1 VCEVEV
7 VMGVHMKVGLMECE
21 AAPPSAWGGGGQIKN
36 PGGVGGGQRAGGPAG
51 ETGTR
56 GGTGG
61 GGGGR
66 GGGGG
71 GGGQITNRRCVR
83 GCQTARCHVDEDS
96 SLSGNWC
103 CVETLGLCTVSILRI
118 MYRM

>member
-1 VCEVEV
+1 MCEVEV

-21 AAPPSAWGGGGQIKN
+21 AAPPSAW
-36 PGGVGGGQRAGGPAG
+36 
-51 ETGTR
+51 
-56 GGTGG
+56 
-61 GGGGR
+61 
-66 GGGGG
+66 G